1 MSGHRAIRRGLA
13 ALALCLFRLARA
25 ADGEERTVE
34 FPEMV
39 VPLPRG
45 QAEADPTASATVV
58 DAARFEGEAKS
69 VGELVATSPGVAIAD
84 YGGLGQLSSVSI
96 RGSSSDAV
104 MVYLDGLPLN
114 TAAGGGVD
122 LSSIPRQWVSRIE
135 VVRGAEGAHYGA
147 GAMGGVVNVITR
159 PAAAGA
165 WSAQATGGSFLTG
178 SGSGDAAVGGER
190 WGAMAAAAFEATQ
203 GRFRYAYDGQG
214 YVRDND
220 AARRGGLL
228 LKAWAQTGEGRLD
241 GLGQVS
247 MGRRELP
254 GPAYHLTPR
263 DLQEDGRAALAI
275 RYAAPVATGVSL
287 SAGLWGRHD
296 LLDVRLDSLGGA
308 TDRQRDLA
316 GGGQAELSWAH
327 GAGTLTAAASASG
340 ERLSADGLG
349 GPRSRADLAVWAA
362 EELRL
367 LSGSL
372 RLAPA
377 VRAESVGPFGGLS
390 WKAGAAWTF
399 APTLSVRASA
409 GQTFRAP
416 SLAELYLEQ
425 GLLAPNPALSPEE
438 GWTSDVS
445 LVAEG
450 SAGFASATAF
460 ASLYRD
466 LIVYEAGSFGR
477 LVPRN
482 DGKALLRGLEVE
494 AASAPVPSLLGLRAS
509 LSYTFLATETLRGG
523 PGELGKELP
532 HRPRNR
538 LYARLAIDPGPAGGH
553 VEAQY
558 VGTQYGDGLNLPH
571 LVVPASFVVSA
582 GAFARLLRA
591 PDVRL
596 SLEVKNLLGDE
607 ALQNGFAYPLP
618 GRMFIVSLRIGSAS
632 PGG

>member
-1 MSGHRAIRRGLA
+1 V
-13 ALALCLFRLARA
+13 ALALSLFRLARA
-25 ADGEERTVE
+25 DAGDERTVE
-34 FPEMV
+34 LPELV
-39 VPLPRG
+39 VPLPRAE
-45 QAEADPTASATVV
+45 AEADPTASATIV
-58 DAARFEGEAKS
+58 DAARFEGEAKG
-69 VGELVATSPGVAIAD
+69 VGELVATSPGVAISD

-104 MVYLDGLPLN
+104 TVFLDGLPLN

-159 PAAAGA
+159 PVAAGA
-165 WSAQATGGSFLTG
+165 WSAEATGGSFLTV
-178 SGSGDAAVGGER
+178 SASGDAGIGGER
-190 WGAMAAAAFEATQ
+190 WGAMAAAAFDATE
-203 GRFRYAYDGQG
+203 GRFPYVYGGQET
-214 YVRDND
+214 VRDND

-228 LKAWAQTGEGRLD
+228 LKAWTQVGEGRLD
-241 GLGQVS
+241 GLGQIS
-247 MGRRELP
+247 MGWRELP
-254 GPAYHLTPR
+254 GPASHPTPN
-263 DLQEDGRAALAI
+263 DLQEDGRAALAV
-275 RYAAPVATGVSL
+275 RCAGPVATGVLL
-287 SAGLWGRHD
+287 SAGLWGRQD
-296 LLDVRLDSLGGA
+296 LLDVRLESLGGG
-308 TDRQRDLA
+308 TDRQSDLA
-316 GGGQAELSWAH
+316 GGGQAELTWAH
-327 GAGTLTAAASASG
+327 GVGTLTAAASASG

-349 GPRSRADLAVWAA
+349 GPRSRADLAAWAA

-377 VRAESVGPFGGLS
+377 VRAESVGPFAGLS
-390 WKAGAAWTF
+390 WKAGAAWTI
-399 APTLSVRASA
+399 APTLSVRASG

-425 GLLAPNPALSPEE
+425 GLLAPNPELRPEQA
-438 GWTSDVS
+438 WTADVS

-450 SAGFASATAF
+450 AAGFASATVF
-460 ASLYRD
+460 GSLYRD
-466 LIVYEAGSFGR
+466 LVVYEAGSFGR

-482 DGKALLRGLEVE
+482 DGKALVRGLEVE
-494 AASAPVPSLLGLRAS
+494 AASAPAPSLLGLRAS
-509 LSYTFLATETLRGG
+509 LAYTFLATETLRGG

-538 LYARLAIDPGPAGGH
+538 FYARLAVDPGPAGGH

-558 VGTQYGDGLNLPH
+558 VGSQYGDGLNLPH
-571 LVVPASFVVSA
+571 LVVPASFVLSA
-582 GAFARLLRA
+582 GAFARLLRE

-596 SLEVKNLLGDE
+596 SLEVKNLLDDE
-607 ALQNGFAYPLP
+607 TLQNGFAYPLP
-618 GRMFIVSLRIGSAS
+618 GRMFLVSLRIGSTS